1 MNPVKINPPKG
12 FEIDKEKSTLEE
24 IHFKPTVK
32 EKPETFEEAINMLPA
47 TDADVIAY
55 NIDLPKHLKA
65 YLQLVIITKVLN
77 KGEKLDWKDS
87 SAKYFNYFNMDDFSF
102 VVYDFWLS
110 WSNVSAA
117 LCFKRKEDAEYAAKK
132 FLPIYKEYMQP

>member
-1 MNPVKINPPKG
+1 MNPVKINPP
-12 FEIDKEKSTLEE
+12 IDKEKSTLEE

-55 NIDLPKHLKA
+55 NTILPKHLKA

-77 KGEKLDWKDS
+77 KEEKLNWKDN
-87 SAKYFNYFNMDDFSF
+87 SAKYFNHFNMDDFSF
-102 VVYDFWLS
+102 GAYDHWRS
-110 WSNVSAA
+110 GSSVSVA
-117 LCFKRKEDAEYAAKK
+117 LGFKRKEDAEYAAKK